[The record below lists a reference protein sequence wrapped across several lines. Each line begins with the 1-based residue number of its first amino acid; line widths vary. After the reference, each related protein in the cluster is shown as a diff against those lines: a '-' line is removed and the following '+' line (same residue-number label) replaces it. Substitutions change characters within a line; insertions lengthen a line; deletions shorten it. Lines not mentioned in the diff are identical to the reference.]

1 MEDDNSQNK
10 ENKAPRLITF
20 SQFAYTY
27 YEIVCSD
34 DDFIKNKNRFN
45 KFSIVRNSILKT
57 FPKKYGRMHKNKS
70 SDNLQLKPILF
81 RNGNEN
87 FVTNVTPYE
96 RSPLIKIKQII
107 SNSPDTNLRSSLKE
121 FMEKFKEQNYICNEH
136 QFKNIIRQL
145 NIGLTNIEI
154 DEIIRRS
161 GRTYNGM
168 ISIKDFY
175 KYVVAKEKNKFKID
189 NSISIIL
196 SEFKQLLY
204 KYYSNPKLAF
214 IFHDKE
220 QTNKI
225 DFNKFKGIIIGL
237 YTKEKKPIP
246 NYVVLKNC
254 YEYIDLRKDGVIDL
268 VEWCNIFSKISG
280 KLDLFKGLENKKEF
294 KELKKWEMSDGVID
308 IYKNIYKNRKIISLR
323 AKNVCFGSVIQE
335 DSLINILKENFPN
348 YKLTNTQWKMIVEI
362 GTKGSKGFIN
372 FEQFMNIV
380 ESYIRR

>member
-1 MEDDNSQNK
+1 
-10 ENKAPRLITF
+10 
-20 SQFAYTY
+20 
-27 YEIVCSD
+27 
-34 DDFIKNKNRFN
+34 
-45 KFSIVRNSILKT
+45 
-57 FPKKYGRMHKNKS
+57 MHKNKS

-254 YEYIDLRKDGVIDL
+254 YEYIDLRKDGVI
-268 VEWCNIFSKISG
+268 I
-280 KLDLFKGLENKKEF
+280 KKMGNE
-294 KELKKWEMSDGVID
+294 
-308 IYKNIYKNRKIISLR
+308 
-323 AKNVCFGSVIQE
+323 
-335 DSLINILKENFPN
+335 
-348 YKLTNTQWKMIVEI
+348 
-362 GTKGSKGFIN
+362 
-372 FEQFMNIV
+372 
-380 ESYIRR
+380 

>member
-1 MEDDNSQNK
+1 
-10 ENKAPRLITF
+10 
-20 SQFAYTY
+20 
-27 YEIVCSD
+27 
-34 DDFIKNKNRFN
+34 
-45 KFSIVRNSILKT
+45 
-57 FPKKYGRMHKNKS
+57 MHKNRS
-70 SDNLQLKPILF
+70 SENLQLKPILF
-81 RNGNEN
+81 KNGNEN
-87 FVTNVTPYE
+87 YITNVTPYD

-121 FMEKFKEQNYICNEH
+121 SMEKFKEQNYICNEH

-189 NSISIIL
+189 NSISLIL

-214 IFHDKE
+214 IFNDKE